1 MAKIKFTKNELKKQK
16 DALTLFQRY
25 LPTLML
31 KKQQLQL
38 EIRRVEAEQRQKQA
52 EREEVRAGLLHWVEV
67 FGEEAELEN
76 LIRVTAVHTTD
87 GNIAGV
93 DIPVYT
99 GLDIEETPYDLFLLP
114 PWVDTALDRT
124 RELAT
129 LDAQVR
135 ILAEQIRRL
144 SAELR
149 ITTQRVNL
157 FEKVK
162 IPQTRANIR
171 VIAINLGDQQTAGV
185 VRAKIA
191 KNKLTA
197 GARVGVRQGAREGG
211 VL

>member
-38 EIRRVEAEQRQKQA
+38 EIRRVEAEQRQKQTEL
-52 EREEVRAGLLHWVEV
+52 ERLRDELMKWVEV
-67 FGEEAELEN
+67 FGEEAGLES
-76 LIRVTAVHTTD
+76 LVRVAAVRTSE

-93 DIPVYT
+93 DIPVYA
-99 GLDIEETPYDLFLLP
+99 GIDIDETPYDLFRLP
-114 PWVDTALDRT
+114 LWVDFAVARS

-135 ILAEQIRRL
+135 VLEEQIRRL
-144 SAELR
+144 SVELR
-149 ITTQRVNL
+149 ITSQRVNL

-162 IPQTRANIR
+162 IPETRANIR

-191 KNKLTA
+191 KNKLMVLT
-197 GARVGVRQGAREGG
+197 GG
-211 VL
+211 VSA